1 MSASELERE
10 NDPPVVITAENMRA
24 TWAAQEKHAVA
35 LKIESLCNDHPEI
48 KAIVDE
54 LNDFRSKA
62 ASKKVKSV

>member
-54 LNDFRSKA
+54 LNELRAKA
-62 ASKKVKSV
+62 TKAKAK